1 MKIKANHF
9 WVYVFVVLGVVIST
23 PGSSQCNFSNGPEGE
38 LCTSAI
44 YICGSELDGFTGKL
58 PEKLSASQQW
68 LGLCNGNGTADNII
82 WFSFTVCSKK
92 VCLEIIPSNCTT
104 ENGLY
109 SGIQAGLF
117 TDCARSGSVAC
128 TDPSTNNGMT
138 SPVTLCYD
146 NFTPGQIAYFF
157 VDGYAK
163 SVCDFRIRVIE
174 GIDTTK
180 IASPD
185 PSGLEEG
192 AITGPNTLNCN
203 QMHTPIQYNLTPPAD
218 TVIYSNACRLPQN
231 IDPSDSICYVWQVNP
246 VAGRLFVGM
255 DSVGRSVQL
264 QFSSPGTYTLSA
276 DAYFHPFFG
285 GSCANAATG
294 KILTWTVTVA
304 EPDTLDAG
312 KEFVCPGKTVDF
324 CGNPIS
330 VDGVYYCRTSECEVV
345 QKQFVFGTSRL
356 NDMGEKLLCQ
366 GESFFFMGRYY
377 SVPGDY
383 EVQDDADCALLHRF
397 RISVAAIQYA
407 ISAPVTVLTCSNSTI
422 QMQAVGSASHAV
434 RFLWTDAS
442 GSVLGQSSSLQVQKG
457 GLYFLE
463 VSIQGSQSSCRSL
476 LSLNITE
483 NKTLPAFQLDVP
495 TVGCN
500 GRKSTVPKPVIT
512 LTTSDAL
519 AGIRWILPDGKID
532 TKTKLTV
539 DSILVASGDPIFL
552 EVTGVNGCKRDSF
565 IIVPTNFQKPVVA
578 LQGDNLTCFNPK
590 DTLELTSSMVLDSIR
605 WSRSLP
611 KEVFYSSY
619 GKDFLPIDMEG
630 TYKVEVMAKINSCW
644 TQDSIQ
650 IEDLIQYPTIQ
661 FASPMKWHCNTD
673 SLAILPIIDLNSGA
687 TYVWST
693 LDGKI
698 GSSANQKNMVALS
711 PGFYFLKVQNDGNGC
726 VANEVLHIE
735 EETNVPTA
743 ILLDQTEIRCH
754 GDRNGEILINGVK
767 GGFGPYAFALDGKT
781 IDDRIV
787 GGLGPGTYA
796 LEVSDQ
802 YGCTYT
808 TNTAFTDP
816 PLFEIFSDVTD
827 IDAEYADQI
836 TLSLYSNFA
845 SSDIDSYSWTDNQGN
860 IVFDSG
866 SDYSFPAQ
874 SDLQL
879 LVKAVTD
886 KGCID
891 TIRFRIRVNTELSV
905 QLPNIFSPNGDGS
918 NDLFTFEKNKVPAQ
932 INYWHIYDRWGN
944 LVYASTASDADQQE
958 GWDGSWKGK
967 PLDSGVYVLVMEITD
982 VKGSKKILQ
991 RDLTLI
997 R

>member
-1 MKIKANHF
+1 MA
-9 WVYVFVVLGVVIST
+9 VMCVLITGY
-23 PGSSQCNFSNGPEGE
+23 GHSQCNFSNGPEGE

-92 VCLEIIPSNCTT
+92 VCLEISPSNCTT

-117 TDCARSGSVAC
+117 AECSRSGSVAC

-185 PSGLEEG
+185 PAGLEEG
-192 AITGPNTLNCN
+192 AITGANKLACN
-203 QMHTPIQYNLTPPAD
+203 QMFTPIQYNLTPPAD

-246 VAGRLFVGM
+246 VAGRQFVGM

-264 QFSSPGTYTLSA
+264 QFSKPGTYTLSA

-304 EPDTLDAG
+304 GPDTLDTG

-324 CGNPIS
+324 CGIPVTI
-330 VDGVYYCRTSECEVV
+330 DGIYYCSTNDCEVV
-345 QKQFVFGTSRL
+345 RKEFIFGTSRL
-356 NDMGEKLLCQ
+356 NDLGEKLLCA
-366 GESFFFMGRYY
+366 GDSFTFLGKEY
-377 SVPGDY
+377 SIPGNY
-383 EVQDDADCALLHRF
+383 EVQDDADCSLLHRF
-397 RISVAAIQYA
+397 KISIATIQYTL
-407 ISAPVTVLTCSNSTI
+407 SAPVTELTCSNPSI
-422 QMQAVGSASHAV
+422 VIQAVGTASHAV
-434 RFLWTDAS
+434 SYLWTDSNGA
-442 GSVLGQSSSLQVQKG
+442 VLGAGASLQVQKG

-463 VSIQGSQSSCRSL
+463 LSIQGSQSPCRSL
-476 LSLNITE
+476 LSINITE
-483 NKTLPAFQLDVP
+483 NKTSPGFQLDIP

-500 GRKSTVPKPVIT
+500 GRKSTFPKPVIT
-512 LTTSDAL
+512 FNSTDAL
-519 AGIRWILPDGKID
+519 SGIRWLLPDGRTD
-532 TKTKLTV
+532 TKTKLTI
-539 DSILVASGDPIFL
+539 DSALVSNGKPILL
-552 EVTGVNGCKRDSF
+552 EVTGVNGCKRDSV
-565 IIVPTNFQKPVVA
+565 IVVPTNFQKPMVG

-590 DTLELTSSMVLDSIR
+590 DTLVLSSSMLLDSIR
-605 WSRSLP
+605 WSRSQP

-650 IEDLIQYPTIQ
+650 IENLIEYPSIRFT
-661 FASPMKWHCNTD
+661 SPMKWHCNTD
-673 SLAILPIIDLNSGA
+673 SLDILPNVDLTTGA
-687 TYVWST
+687 SYFWST

-698 GSSANQKNMVALS
+698 GSSANQKMMVALA

-726 VANEVLHIE
+726 VSNEVLHIE
-735 EETNVPTA
+735 EETNVPTE
-743 ILLDQTEIRCH
+743 ILLSQSEIRCH
-754 GDRNGEILINGVK
+754 GERNGEILINGVN
-767 GGFGPYAFALDGKT
+767 GGFGPYTFSLDGTKV
-781 IDDRIV
+781 DAPLL
-787 GGLGPGTYA
+787 GGLGPGTYT
-796 LEVSDQ
+796 LEVRDK
-802 YGCTYT
+802 YDCTYS
-808 TNTAFTDP
+808 TNTNFTEP
-816 PLFEIFSDVTD
+816 SLFEIFSDVTE
-827 IDAEYADQI
+827 IEAEYADQI
-836 TLSLYSNFA
+836 TLSLYSNFSNA
-845 SSDIDSYSWTDNQGN
+845 EIDTYNWVDENGN
-860 IVFDSG
+860 LLFNKG

-874 SDLQL
+874 NDIQL
-879 LVKAVTD
+879 FVKVVTE

-891 TIRFRIRVNTELSV
+891 TLRFRVRVNTELSI
-905 QLPNIFSPNGDGS
+905 QLPNVFSPNGDGN
-918 NDLFTFEKNKVPAQ
+918 NDVFTFEKNKVPAE

-944 LVYASTASDADQQE
+944 LVYASTTSDAEMQS
-958 GWDGSWKGK
+958 GWDGTWKGK
-967 PLDSGVYVLVMEITD
+967 LLDSGVYVLIMEITD
-982 VKGSKKILQ
+982 LKGGKKILQ